1 MDVAKYRSAVWE
13 LFQTEI
19 KYLCNQL
26 QPLEQVYKAFLEEL
40 QFYGLLA
47 VADVQK
53 IFANLSEL
61 VELSVSVA
69 TDLLQLFV
77 GRHGDMIAPTNE
89 LILTFSMFGHKWN
102 PVYQRFCVNMERQRG
117 FVKAL
122 QQLPD
127 FQEYTLMCRSHPM
140 VHRSDLT
147 DLLIAPMQHQCH
159 YQLLLENVLK
169 VTSDPSEKSLLTSAI
184 KAFVVALKELQAN
197 ITDNQRSVELLELQ
211 ETLSW
216 PPLSSLCPD
225 CYIPEGLSLDQ
236 QPCLDRLAT
245 PSRQLLHSGGLCRI
259 DNRGRHGNDMQV
271 FLFTDM
277 VLLTEPHSKSSRKD
291 STRRDSARR
300 ELTRYTVYQQPLFLH
315 WLEVHCLP
323 PSPAPK
329 HCLTLVY
336 RNILHQLVATHTLQA
351 ASAEDRDKWVSS
363 ILLAQQSHCH
373 SDGAN

>member
-1 MDVAKYRSAVWE
+1 MAVCVAAE
-13 LFQTEI
+13 
-19 KYLCNQL
+19 
-26 QPLEQVYKAFLEEL
+26 
-40 QFYGLLA
+40 
-47 VADVQK
+47 
-53 IFANLSEL
+53 
-61 VELSVSVA
+61 
-69 TDLLQLFV
+69 
-77 GRHGDMIAPTNE
+77 
-89 LILTFSMFGHKWN
+89 
-102 PVYQRFCVNMERQRG
+102 
-117 FVKAL
+117 
-122 QQLPD
+122 
-127 FQEYTLMCRSHPM
+127 
-140 VHRSDLT
+140 
-147 DLLIAPMQHQCH
+147 
-159 YQLLLENVLK
+159 
-169 VTSDPSEKSLLTSAI
+169 
-184 KAFVVALKELQAN
+184 ELQAN